1 MVRLRY
7 VHWKD
12 DDVYLGYFED
22 YPDYLTQGTS
32 EDELRE
38 SLIDLYRDLI
48 SGEIPYIKKI
58 DELVLSS

>member
-7 VHWKD
+7 VRWKD

-38 SLIDLYRDLI
+38 NLIDLYRDLI
-48 SGEIPYIKKI
+48 SGEIPYITRKST
-58 DELVLSS
+58 SSF

>member
-38 SLIDLYRDLI
+38 NLIDLYRDLI

-58 DELVLSS
+58 DELVLS